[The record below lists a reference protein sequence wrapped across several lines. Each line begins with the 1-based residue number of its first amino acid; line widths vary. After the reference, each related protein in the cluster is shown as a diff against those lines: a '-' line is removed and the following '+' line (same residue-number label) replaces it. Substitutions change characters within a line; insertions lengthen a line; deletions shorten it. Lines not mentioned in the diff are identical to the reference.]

1 MNPTPNPRTRVGA
14 AAAAEHL
21 GISMRELKEI
31 RQQRRL
37 AYYRIGHRTVSFSVA
52 DLDAVLAK
60 CRIAPAGEAIGG
72 GR

>member
-1 MNPTPNPRTRVGA
+1 MNRTPTTRMRVGA
-14 AAAAEHL
+14 AGAAEHL

-37 AYYRIGHRTVSFSVA
+37 PYYRIGHRTVTFSVA
-52 DLDAVLAK
+52 DLDAFLLK
-60 CRIAPAGEAIGG
+60 CRVAPAGEAIGA